1 MVRDYEAVFITSA
14 DLNSEEQAEL
24 LDRVRGFVA
33 RFEGQICRE
42 YFWGRRKLAYPIKK
56 KDYGIYHLW
65 YLSGDGA
72 MLEELERQFGY
83 SEQVIRAQI
92 IKVED
97 WESAAA
103 KFESLVELKP
113 AEEASNEGEDKEDD
127 DSDAVETETNPL
139 KPTKTKTPIRNE
151 RWPRKRKNARCAVS
165 PIASFYVV
173 NAKFVLSRK
182 LASKRL
188 ITRIWNC

>member
-1 MVRDYEAVFITSA
+1 MMRDYEAVFITSA

-42 YFWGRRKLAYPIKK
+42 YLWGRRKLAYPIKK

-113 AEEASNEGEDKEDD
+113 AEETSEEEKVEEEKVEEDD
-127 DSDAVETETNPL
+127 DSDAVETEEESTETN
-139 KPTKTKTPIRNE
+139 E
-151 RWPRKRKNARCAVS
+151 D
-165 PIASFYVV
+165 
-173 NAKFVLSRK
+173 
-182 LASKRL
+182 
-188 ITRIWNC
+188 

>member
-1 MVRDYEAVFITSA
+1 MMRDYEAVFITSA

-24 LDRVRGFVA
+24 LDRVRGFIA

-92 IKVED
+92 VKVED

-113 AEEASNEGEDKEDD
+113 AEEDKVEEDKVEEDK
-127 DSDAVETETNPL
+127 VEEDKVEEVETKEKSTETN
-139 KPTKTKTPIRNE
+139 KD
-151 RWPRKRKNARCAVS
+151 
-165 PIASFYVV
+165 
-173 NAKFVLSRK
+173 
-182 LASKRL
+182 
-188 ITRIWNC
+188 

>member
-1 MVRDYEAVFITSA
+1 MMRDYEAVFITSA

-24 LDRVRGFVA
+24 LDRVRGFIA

-113 AEEASNEGEDKEDD
+113 AEETSEEEKVEEEKVEEDD
-127 DSDAVETETNPL
+127 DSDAVETEEESTETN
-139 KPTKTKTPIRNE
+139 E
-151 RWPRKRKNARCAVS
+151 D
-165 PIASFYVV
+165 
-173 NAKFVLSRK
+173 
-182 LASKRL
+182 
-188 ITRIWNC
+188 

>member
-1 MVRDYEAVFITSA
+1 MVRDYEAVFITAA

-24 LDRVRGFVA
+24 LDRVRGFIS

-103 KFESLVELKP
+103 KFESLVDLKP
-113 AEEASNEGEDKEDD
+113 AEEASEEEEVKEVN
-127 DSDAVETETNPL
+127 DSDAVETEEESTETNEDQD
-139 KPTKTKTPIRNE
+139 TNQE
-151 RWPRKRKNARCAVS
+151 
-165 PIASFYVV
+165 
-173 NAKFVLSRK
+173 
-182 LASKRL
+182 
-188 ITRIWNC
+188 